1 MEPYW
6 TILILISAAIHPL
19 RDLILKG
26 VAHPASCYVGVS
38 LIWVFLAAGHTLA
51 MGQDLSVPRETW
63 PYVVISAIGLTLY
76 YYGTLSALRRG
87 NLSVYYPIIRSSP
100 IAIIAFS
107 WLALN
112 QIYSWLTLLG
122 VSLVLLGSLI
132 IQKSPGR
139 LLDDRKAFTMAV
151 LAMMGSAAYSL
162 SDANAMQ
169 QVSPAPF
176 LFYCYILVVPML
188 AGIRAWEDSHM
199 FAPFLPVVRG
209 WALAPWRIVFAGI
222 TSFLSYLFIL
232 SAFQLG
238 AEAATV
244 SAVRQ
249 ASIPVS
255 VILAAFILNEPHFMH
270 RIVWA
275 GLIALGILAI
285 TLS

>member
-1 MEPYW
+1 
-6 TILILISAAIHPL
+6 
-19 RDLILKG
+19 
-26 VAHPASCYVGVS
+26 
-38 LIWVFLAAGHTLA
+38 
-51 MGQDLSVPRETW
+51 
-63 PYVVISAIGLTLY
+63 
-76 YYGTLSALRRG
+76 
-87 NLSVYYPIIRSSP
+87 
-100 IAIIAFS
+100 
-107 WLALN
+107 
-112 QIYSWLTLLG
+112 
-122 VSLVLLGSLI
+122 
-132 IQKSPGR
+132 
-139 LLDDRKAFTMAV
+139 
-151 LAMMGSAAYSL
+151 
-162 SDANAMQ
+162 
-169 QVSPAPF
+169 
-176 LFYCYILVVPML
+176 ML

-199 FAPFLPVVRG
+199 FAPFLPIVRR

-275 GLIALGILAI
+275 GLVALGILAI